1 MGSMKSKETKRE
13 NRESRYVL
21 VARISYRLAQQTLP
35 LYSHPKSPH
44 HFTLPQLAACVLM
57 AFYMKLSYRD
67 MEEWLLA
74 TDKVCEGVF
83 ELPRVP
89 DHATLA
95 RTYKK
100 LRMRDF
106 DKMKELL
113 LEELGV
119 EGSEEVI
126 AADSTGF
133 SPSGASAY
141 YQTRSGR
148 SFHWWEKGAYCVGC
162 HSQLILSWRTGRGPG
177 NDAPYLSGLRKDACR
192 YGRFEGEGKGKGK
205 GKGRRGR
212 RGQWV
217 MLADAGF
224 DGRGVQPGDLIPP
237 VRRGRGA
244 HIINP
249 ARREQADLLAQAR
262 LDGVYGQRWKTETVN
277 SVIKRRFGSALRSRK
292 LSLQHREPVIKGL
305 VYNIHV

>member
-1 MGSMKSKETKRE
+1 MNTSNRPNSSSK
-13 NRESRYVL
+13 RESRYVR
-21 VARISYRLAQQTLP
+21 VARISYRLAQRTLP

-74 TDKVCEGVF
+74 TDAVCK
-83 ELPRVP
+83 ELELARVP

-95 RTYKK
+95 RAYKK
-100 LRMRDF
+100 LRVRDF

-113 LEELGV
+113 LSELGV
-119 EGSEEVI
+119 EGSEEVL
-126 AADSTGF
+126 ASDSTGF

-148 SFHWWEKGAYCVGC
+148 TFHWWEKGAYCVGC
-162 HSQLILSWRTGRGPG
+162 HSQFILSWRSGRGPG
-177 NDAPYLSGLRKDACR
+177 IDAPYLNGLRRDARR
-192 YGRFEGEGKGKGK
+192 YGHYGVHKGTKGT
-205 GKGRRGR
+205 GRGR
-212 RGQWV
+212 RRKWM

-224 DGRGVQPGDLIPP
+224 DGRGVQEGDLIPP
-237 VRRGRGA
+237 IRRGRGA
-244 HIINP
+244 HVVDP
-249 ARREQADLLAQAR
+249 ARKARAELVAQAR

-292 LSLQHREPVIKGL
+292 LSLQHREPIIKGL